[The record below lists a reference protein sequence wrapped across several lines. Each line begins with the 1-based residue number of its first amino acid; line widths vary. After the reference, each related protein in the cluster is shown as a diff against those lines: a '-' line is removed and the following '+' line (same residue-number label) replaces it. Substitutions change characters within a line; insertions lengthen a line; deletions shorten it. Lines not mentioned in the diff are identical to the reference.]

1 MKQPN
6 VVFIISDDQGFWS
19 LGCAGNREIYTPNI
33 DRLAAQ
39 GMRFENFFCV
49 SPVCSPARASLLTG
63 CIPSQHGVHDWLR
76 DDDERRASIEYLA
89 GQYSYTKAL
98 AESGYECAL
107 SGKWHMGASARGPA
121 GLYALV
127 LPQIRRRAL
136 LWGAPVPGWCI
147 ISGRA
152 LCHRCYHR

>member
-63 CIPSQHGVHDWLR
+63 CIPSQHGVHVEILFIGLMFTIIGISCYNTW
-76 DDDERRASIEYLA
+76 
-89 GQYSYTKAL
+89 AL
-98 AESGYECAL
+98 M
-107 SGKWHMGASARGPA
+107 K
-121 GLYALV
+121 
-127 LPQIRRRAL
+127 
-136 LWGAPVPGWCI
+136 
-147 ISGRA
+147 
-152 LCHRCYHR
+152 

>member
-76 DDDERRASIEYLA
+76 DDDERRASIEYLIP
-89 GQYSYTKAL
+89 K
-98 AESGYECAL
+98 
-107 SGKWHMGASARGPA
+107 
-121 GLYALV
+121 
-127 LPQIRRRAL
+127 
-136 LWGAPVPGWCI
+136 LWPKVVTNV
-147 ISGRA
+147 
-152 LCHRCYHR
+152 H

>member
-49 SPVCSPARASLLTG
+49 SPVCSPARASLLTDRVY
-63 CIPSQHGVHDWLR
+63 PV
-76 DDDERRASIEYLA
+76 
-89 GQYSYTKAL
+89 
-98 AESGYECAL
+98 
-107 SGKWHMGASARGPA
+107 SARCA
-121 GLYALV
+121 
-127 LPQIRRRAL
+127 
-136 LWGAPVPGWCI
+136 
-147 ISGRA
+147 
-152 LCHRCYHR
+152 

>member
-63 CIPSQHGVHDWLR
+63 CIPSQHGVHDCGMTTNVEHPSNIW
-76 DDDERRASIEYLA
+76 RANILIP
-89 GQYSYTKAL
+89 K
-98 AESGYECAL
+98 
-107 SGKWHMGASARGPA
+107 
-121 GLYALV
+121 
-127 LPQIRRRAL
+127 
-136 LWGAPVPGWCI
+136 LWPKVVTNV
-147 ISGRA
+147 
-152 LCHRCYHR
+152 H